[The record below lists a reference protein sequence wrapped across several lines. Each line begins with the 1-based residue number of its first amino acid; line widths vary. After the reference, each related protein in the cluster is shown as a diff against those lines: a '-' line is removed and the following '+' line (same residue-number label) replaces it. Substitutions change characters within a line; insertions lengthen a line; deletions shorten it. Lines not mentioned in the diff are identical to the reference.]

1 MKLKLKAVFLVSLYL
16 LALAHFSSA
25 QLVTCGHSSAAG
37 TNECQLQD
45 LVITLIKI
53 INTLMGLSWLVAV
66 FFVFWGGWG
75 MVNSAGNPEKLKE
88 GKSTFTNAII
98 GFFLIMVSFLL
109 VNFVVSAF
117 TGKQFDLDTIRSFI
131 PLR

>member
-1 MKLKLKAVFLVSLYL
+1 MKPKLKAVFLVSICL
-16 LALAHFSSA
+16 LLVAHFSYA
-25 QLVTCGHSSAAG
+25 QIVTCGHSTSAG

-53 INTLMGLSWLVAV
+53 INTLIGLSWLLAV
-66 FFVFWGGWG
+66 FFVFWGAWG

-98 GFFLIMVSFLL
+98 GFFLIMISFLL
-109 VNFVVSAF
+109 INFVVSVF

-131 PLR
+131 PIR